1 MQVETVF
8 TVAGLTMLAL
18 LPMINPPMAA
28 TLLLGL
34 SKGHGKAYLSQQAR
48 LASLFLFIALTVTFF
63 IGSSILELFSISM
76 PSLRL
81 GGGLIIGAIGFKML
95 FPAPPIT
102 VELSTQDSIAFVP
115 LTIPSMCG
123 PGTMAL
129 VISGASEIASLPED
143 IDKFS
148 VYLGSVAGFIG
159 VAIVAWVVLS
169 MAYPTLKLLGKN
181 GIDAFTR
188 IMGFLLVCMGTQFCV
203 NGLTEVYQTME
214 LAL

>member
-1 MQVETVF
+1 MQIETIF

-18 LPMINPPMAA
+18 LPMVNPPTSA

-34 SKGHGKAYLSQQAR
+34 SKGHGKSYLSRQAK

-95 FPAPPIT
+95 FPAPPEKI
-102 VELSTQDSIAFVP
+102 ELPKQDSIAFVP

-143 IDKFS
+143 VSKPS
-148 VYLGSVAGFIG
+148 VYLGSLIGFAG
-159 VAIVAWVVLS
+159 VALVAWLVLS

-188 IMGFLLVCMGTQFCV
+188 IMGFLLVCMGAQFLV
-203 NGLTEVYQTME
+203 NGLTEVYQTMV
-214 LAL
+214 LVV